1 MYASGLSRGRNLTN
15 FARRARSVQAPSP
28 ARIRAIWTE
37 RMCVTEQTSSGGAQ
51 SVVGIMPD
59 AYHALVWIDRHGA
72 KIFRVPATAV
82 ERSAVG
88 AHRPTE
94 RIEHKLP
101 STLNGLALADQ
112 HFLERVS
119 ASIAD
124 AGAVVI
130 TGPPDATT
138 ELMTHVSRRHPGVL
152 SRISGVVA
160 TEHPTDDTLVTLAR
174 TYFHTDDPMCSQR

>member
-1 MYASGLSRGRNLTN
+1 
-15 FARRARSVQAPSP
+15 
-28 ARIRAIWTE
+28 
-37 RMCVTEQTSSGGAQ
+37 MCVTEQTCSDGAQ
-51 SVVGIMPD
+51 SVVGVMPD

-88 AHRPTE
+88 EDRPTE

-130 TGPPDATT
+130 TGPPHATT